1 MIKFKFKQ
9 FRKKSG
15 TLVPF
20 SLQKQIPFKS
30 KRIFI
35 IYGNKNIQPQITSD
49 FMISSNH
56 FYVFILTSV
65 IGFLT
70 FKKVNQIKI
79 LKIYLILLSVILEI
93 FHIVIPERTFQ
104 WPDLFGNLLGVFLVI
119 LIKNLI
125 NKYGLFKK

>member
-1 MIKFKFKQ
+1 MKIFSNFKIIFY
-9 FRKKSG
+9 FFNFCLIFLYIFPG
-15 TLVPF
+15 
-20 SLQKQIPFKS
+20 SLMGL
-30 KRIFI
+30 I

-104 WPDLFGNLLGVFLVI
+104 WPDLFGNLFGVFLVI

-125 NKYGLFKK
+125 NKYGLLKK

>member
-1 MIKFKFKQ
+1 MKIFSNFKIIFY
-9 FRKKSG
+9 FFNFCLIFLYIFPG
-15 TLVPF
+15 
-20 SLQKQIPFKS
+20 SLIGL
-30 KRIFI
+30 I

-70 FKKVNQIKI
+70 FKKTNQIKI

-125 NKYGLFKK
+125 NKYGLLKK

>member
-1 MIKFKFKQ
+1 MKIFSNFKIIFY
-9 FRKKSG
+9 FFNFCLIFLYIFPG
-15 TLVPF
+15 
-20 SLQKQIPFKS
+20 SLMGL
-30 KRIFI
+30 I
-35 IYGNKNIQPQITSD
+35 IYRNKNIQPQITSD

-70 FKKVNQIKI
+70 FKKTNQIKI

-93 FHIVIPERTFQ
+93 FHIIIPERTFQ

-125 NKYGLFKK
+125 NKYELLKK

>member
-1 MIKFKFKQ
+1 MKIFSNFKIIFY
-9 FRKKSG
+9 FFNFCLIFLYIFPG
-15 TLVPF
+15 
-20 SLQKQIPFKS
+20 SLIGL
-30 KRIFI
+30 I

-70 FKKVNQIKI
+70 FKKTNQIKI
-79 LKIYLILLSVILEI
+79 LKIYLILLYVILEI

-125 NKYGLFKK
+125 NKYGLLKK

>member
-1 MIKFKFKQ
+1 MKIFSNFKIIFY
-9 FRKKSG
+9 FFNFCLIFLYIFPG
-15 TLVPF
+15 
-20 SLQKQIPFKS
+20 SLIGL
-30 KRIFI
+30 I

-125 NKYGLFKK
+125 NKYGLLKK

>member
-1 MIKFKFKQ
+1 MKIFSNFKIIFY
-9 FRKKSG
+9 FFNFCLIFLYIFPG
-15 TLVPF
+15 
-20 SLQKQIPFKS
+20 SLMGL
-30 KRIFI
+30 I
-35 IYGNKNIQPQITSD
+35 IYGNKNIQPHITSD

-70 FKKVNQIKI
+70 FKKTNQIKI

-104 WPDLFGNLLGVFLVI
+104 WPDLFGNLFGVFLVI

-125 NKYGLFKK
+125 NKYGLLKK

>member
-1 MIKFKFKQ
+1 MKIFSNFKIIFY
-9 FRKKSG
+9 FFNFCLIFLYIFPG
-15 TLVPF
+15 
-20 SLQKQIPFKS
+20 SLMGL
-30 KRIFI
+30 I

-70 FKKVNQIKI
+70 FKKTNQIKI

-125 NKYGLFKK
+125 NKYELLKK

>member
-1 MIKFKFKQ
+1 MKIFSNFKIIFY
-9 FRKKSG
+9 FFNFCLIFLYIFPG
-15 TLVPF
+15 
-20 SLQKQIPFKS
+20 SLMGL
-30 KRIFI
+30 I
-35 IYGNKNIQPQITSD
+35 IYRNKNIQPQITSD

-93 FHIVIPERTFQ
+93 FHIIIPERTFQ

-125 NKYGLFKK
+125 NKYGVFKK

>member
-1 MIKFKFKQ
+1 MKIFSNFKIIFY
-9 FRKKSG
+9 FFNFCLIFLYIFPG
-15 TLVPF
+15 
-20 SLQKQIPFKS
+20 SLIGL
-30 KRIFI
+30 I

-70 FKKVNQIKI
+70 FKKTNQIKI

-104 WPDLFGNLLGVFLVI
+104 WPDLFGNLIGVMVVI
-119 LIKNLI
+119 LFKNLI
-125 NKYGLFKK
+125 NKYGVFKK

>member
-1 MIKFKFKQ
+1 MKIFSNFKIIFY
-9 FRKKSG
+9 FFNFCLIFLYIFPG
-15 TLVPF
+15 
-20 SLQKQIPFKS
+20 SLMGL
-30 KRIFI
+30 I

-125 NKYGLFKK
+125 NKYELLKK

>member
-1 MIKFKFKQ
+1 M
-9 FRKKSG
+9 G
-15 TLVPF
+15 L
-20 SLQKQIPFKS
+20 
-30 KRIFI
+30 I
-35 IYGNKNIQPQITSD
+35 IYRNKNIQPQITSD

-125 NKYGLFKK
+125 NKYGLLKK

>member
-1 MIKFKFKQ
+1 MKIFSNFKIIFY
-9 FRKKSG
+9 FFNFCFIFLYIFPG
-15 TLVPF
+15 
-20 SLQKQIPFKS
+20 SLIGL
-30 KRIFI
+30 I

-70 FKKVNQIKI
+70 FKKTNQIKI

-125 NKYGLFKK
+125 NKYGVIKK